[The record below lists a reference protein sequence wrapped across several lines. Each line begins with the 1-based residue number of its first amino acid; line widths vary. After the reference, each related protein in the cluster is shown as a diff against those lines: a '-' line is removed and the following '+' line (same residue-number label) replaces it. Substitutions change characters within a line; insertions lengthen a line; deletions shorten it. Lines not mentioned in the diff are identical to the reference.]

1 MSEAQWTVLT
11 GGLGSGSVA
20 RGVTAG
26 TDKPNGGGS
35 FTYGFNSLVIVD
47 GAVALHNN
55 QTNFAPMA
63 KGGSIRGAIKRAP
76 SGGKTNYAPFLFI
89 GLQGGAVTDSGYLL
103 GLGDDN
109 PHHIVLRKGTIITGL
124 PDVVPN
130 PPTTDVLMRS
140 TASYEEDTWLHLRLD
155 MILQGTG
162 DVLLQAFIN
171 DLDTNAV
178 TSPSWVTVPGMEG
191 PQYPSITGFVDDALG
206 VNTGSV
212 PHTSGRAGM
221 GFRVEDV
228 SRRAYFDHIEVA
240 RQL

>member
-1 MSEAQWTVLT
+1 MAQNDWTVLT
-11 GGLGSGSVA
+11 GGLGSASVA
-20 RGVTAG
+20 KGVTAG
-26 TDKPNGGGS
+26 VDKPNGGGS
-35 FTYGFNSLVIVD
+35 FVYGFNSLAIVD
-47 GAVALHNN
+47 GAVGLHNN
-55 QTNFAPMA
+55 QVNFAPMA
-63 KGGSIRGAIKRAP
+63 KGGSVRGAIKRAP
-76 SGGKTNYAPFLFI
+76 SGGKTGFAPFLFI
-89 GLQGGAVTDSGYLL
+89 GLQGGAVTDQGYLL
-103 GLGDDN
+103 GLGDED
-109 PHHIVLRKGTIITGL
+109 PHHIVLRKGSLVTGL

-171 DLDTNAV
+171 DLASNPV
-178 TSPSWVTVPGMEG
+178 TAPVWATVPGMEG
-191 PQYPSITGFVDDALG
+191 PQYPSIEGFVDDVLG

-212 PHTSGRAGM
+212 PFTSGRAGM

-228 SRRAYFDHIEVA
+228 TRRAFFDHVEIA